1 MPPAR
6 INPRLNEEITEP
18 NPDMK
23 LYEGEKK
30 SICNRAHCLI
40 EQEPADKINFF
51 DKWSVIMAYLYGT
64 KVITNTTT
72 FLRPTVFVSRFQT
85 GLIIDENR

>member
-23 LYEGEKK
+23 LYEGEK
-30 SICNRAHCLI
+30 NPFVI
-40 EQEPADKINFF
+40 E
-51 DKWSVIMAYLYGT
+51 
-64 KVITNTTT
+64 
-72 FLRPTVFVSRFQT
+72 PTV
-85 GLIIDENR
+85 